1 MNEFSESNEQRR
13 FDLRVVIMRHSVKE
27 GMEGA
32 LSPYGMQKA
41 DDHFS
46 ALVRNSES
54 EEGRQW
60 RVASSPKERA
70 AQTAQIQQAV
80 REYMMGEES
89 DEIETVD
96 ALNEGAVED
105 FARPLLKEKKDWLK
119 MWHNGEGNLPPGLLP
134 MKDVARNF
142 TRWLLEEIKSAKRA
156 GGAEGIRA
164 FSHGPLMFALLSTIE
179 DETGQSII
187 TDIRAGDDR
196 FNREKILDME
206 TGVLRALQSLEFE
219 ITSKDPANVRL
230 SIMGKSLL
238 VPMTIFEKMA
248 R

>member
-1 MNEFSESNEQRR
+1 
-13 FDLRVVIMRHSVKE
+13 MRHSVKE